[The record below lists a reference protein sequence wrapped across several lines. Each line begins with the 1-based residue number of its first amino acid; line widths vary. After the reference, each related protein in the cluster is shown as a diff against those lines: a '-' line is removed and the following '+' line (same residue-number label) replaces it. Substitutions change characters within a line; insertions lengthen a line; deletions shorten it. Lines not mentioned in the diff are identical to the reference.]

1 MVYFTSYCGHM
12 TAIHKTT
19 INMIVNDSVFPQT
32 CKLIRGQRGCDHLV
46 VWFITTGAISVYH
59 H

>member
-32 CKLIRGQRGCDHLV
+32 CKLIRGQRGCDRLV
-46 VWFITTGAISVYH
+46 V
-59 H
+59 